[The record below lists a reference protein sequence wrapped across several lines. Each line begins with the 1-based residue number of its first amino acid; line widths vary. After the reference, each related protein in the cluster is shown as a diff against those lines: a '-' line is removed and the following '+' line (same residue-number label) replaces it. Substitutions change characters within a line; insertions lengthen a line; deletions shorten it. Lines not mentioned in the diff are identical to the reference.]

1 MGPVFGGAMSQT
13 PMERLERALARFDDN
28 DLLPGGLVR
37 VDDLRAVVAVA
48 KDARS
53 WSNDVTRLVARVKEL
68 EAELATEAALGEM
81 AQVTLAAAHATY
93 AQNLEEAAER
103 GREWALLA
111 VMRQVLAL
119 KLPVTENELCEPARR
134 LTAEE
139 LLRPWTH

>member
-1 MGPVFGGAMSQT
+1 MSET

-28 DLLPGGLVR
+28 DMLPGGLVR

-53 WSNDVTRLVARVKEL
+53 WSDDVTRLVSRVKEL

-81 AQVTLAAAHATY
+81 AHVTLAAAHATY
-93 AQNLEEAAER
+93 AQGLEEAAER

-119 KLPVTENELCEPARR
+119 KLPVTENELCSPARH

>member
-1 MGPVFGGAMSQT
+1 MSET
-13 PMERLERALARFDDN
+13 PMDRLERALARFNDN
-28 DLLPGGLVR
+28 DVLPGGLVR

-53 WSNDVTRLVARVKEL
+53 WSNDVTKLVARVKEL
-68 EAELATEAALGEM
+68 EADLATETALHDM
-81 AQVTLAAAHATY
+81 AQVTLTSAHAAY
-93 AQNLEEAAER
+93 AQGLEEAAER

-111 VMRQVLAL
+111 VMRQVLSL
-119 KLPVTENELCEPARR
+119 KLPVTESELCGPAHK